1 MSFYLI
7 LTTLLAWYFKWKY
20 CWYANFLW
28 TFWFILIKY
37 NKTKT
42 KVWTGNQFLV
52 HDGNR
57 FEPEN
62 SGFLTDLGLPAGLD
76 RLDAALVWGKNDK
89 TYFFR
94 KNLYWKFDDQVGYIV
109 KAFQNIKLQ
118 CNTWLLWCRV
128 K

>member
-1 MSFYLI
+1 M
-7 LTTLLAWYFKWKY
+7 
-20 CWYANFLW
+20 
-28 TFWFILIKY
+28 
-37 NKTKT
+37 
-42 KVWTGNQFLV
+42 V

-94 KNLYWKFDDQVGYIV
+94 KNLYWKFDDQVGYNV

-118 CNTWLLWCRV
+118 FNI
-128 K
+128 